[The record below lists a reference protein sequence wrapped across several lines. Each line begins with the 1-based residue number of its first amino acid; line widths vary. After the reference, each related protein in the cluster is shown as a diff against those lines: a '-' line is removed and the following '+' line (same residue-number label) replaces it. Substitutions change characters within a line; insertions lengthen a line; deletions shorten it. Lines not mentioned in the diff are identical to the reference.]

1 MKSIKSLV
9 ILTLAVAL
17 LSSCDGKAPFVK
29 RSVLEQ
35 SEQANAELKSSI
47 KNLQDSYAKQNEDL
61 CSILN
66 DLSVISKR
74 TTQIQ
79 LGAENPAE
87 QINQVEL
94 IHSDID
100 AIKLRIDQLEKEA
113 ARARKLDKKLAV
125 ATKTIKELRATIQI
139 QEDRIAE
146 LNASIAKKDA
156 TIKTQQDAITTKDGK
171 IASQQEEIQLNVAK
185 QKEMIY
191 NAGVKLEEIADNGD
205 FKITGRKNKNTL
217 TDYRKSIYETAA
229 TYYEMAVAQ
238 GNAAAQAKLDSI
250 KAKMANLK

>member
-1 MKSIKSLV
+1 MKSIKSLAILTFAV
-9 ILTLAVAL
+9 ILLA
-17 LSSCDGKAPFVK
+17 SCNGKSPLVK

-35 SEQANAELKSSI
+35 SEQANAELKSSL
-47 KNLQDSYAKQNEDL
+47 KDLQDSYAKQNEDL

-125 ATKTIKELRATIQI
+125 ATKTIKELRATIAI

-156 TIKTQQDAITTKDGK
+156 TIKNQQDAIISKDGK
-171 IASQQEEIQLNVAK
+171 IASQQEELQSTLAK
-185 QKEMIY
+185 QLEMIY
-191 NAGVKLEEIADNGD
+191 TAGQKLEEIADNGD
-205 FKITGRKNKNTL
+205 FKISGRKNKNTV

-229 TYYEMAVAQ
+229 AYYEMAVSQ
-238 GNAAAQAKLDSI
+238 GKASAQANLDSI
-250 KAKMANLK
+250 KAKMANL

>member
-1 MKSIKSLV
+1 MKPIKSLA
-9 ILTLAVAL
+9 ILTLTVIL
-17 LSSCDGKAPFVK
+17 LASCDGKSPFVK

-35 SEQANAELKSSI
+35 SEQANAELQSSL

-125 ATKTIKELRATIQI
+125 ATKTIKELRATIAI

-146 LNASIAKKDA
+146 LNAAIATKDA
-156 TIKTQQDAITTKDGK
+156 TIKTQQATITTKEGK
-171 IASQQEEIQLNVAK
+171 IASQQAEIQQNIAK
-185 QKEMIY
+185 HVEMIY

-205 FKITGRKNKNTL
+205 FKVTGRKNKNSVI
-217 TDYRKSIYETAA
+217 DYRKSIYETAA
-229 TYYEMAVAQ
+229 TYYEMALSQ
-238 GNAAAQAKLDSI
+238 GNTNAKANLDSI
-250 KAKMANLK
+250 KAKIANLK

>member
-1 MKSIKSLV
+1 MKSIKSLA
-9 ILTLAVAL
+9 ILTLAVIL
-17 LSSCDGKAPFVK
+17 LASCNGKAPFVK

-35 SEQANAELKSSI
+35 SEQANAELKSSL
-47 KNLQDSYAKQNEDL
+47 KDLQDSYAKQNEDL

-79 LGAENPAE
+79 LGSENPAE

-94 IHSDID
+94 IHTDID

-125 ATKTIKELRATIQI
+125 ATKTIKELRETIAI

-146 LNASIAKKDA
+146 LNAAIAKKDV
-156 TIKTQQDAITTKDGK
+156 TIKNQQADITTKESK
-171 IASQQEEIQLNVAK
+171 IASQQQEIQQNVAK
-185 QKEMIY
+185 QLEMIY
-191 NAGVKLEEIADNGD
+191 NAGAKLEEIADNGD
-205 FKITGRKNKNTL
+205 FKVTGRKNKTTVN
-217 TDYRKSIYETAA
+217 DYRKSIYETAA
-229 TYYEMAVAQ
+229 TYYEMAVTQ
-238 GNAAAQAKLDSI
+238 GNAAAQANLDSI
-250 KAKMANLK
+250 KAKIANLK